1 MASNEVVVL
10 QSFVNEEPHEKA
22 ETAGR
27 QNVEN
32 PDKFGLR
39 TVDVNC
45 CFDSGVRL
53 HRDLILFH
61 DWIDNGVRL
70 HRDSSLLHLKD

>member
-1 MASNEVVVL
+1 
-10 QSFVNEEPHEKA
+10 
-22 ETAGR
+22 
-27 QNVEN
+27 
-32 PDKFGLR
+32 
-39 TVDVNC
+39 
-45 CFDSGVRL
+45 L